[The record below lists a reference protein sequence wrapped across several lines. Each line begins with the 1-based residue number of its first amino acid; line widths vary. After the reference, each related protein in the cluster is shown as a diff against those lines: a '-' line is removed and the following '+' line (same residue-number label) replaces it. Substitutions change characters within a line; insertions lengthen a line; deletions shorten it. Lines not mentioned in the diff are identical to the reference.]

1 MASNLGAYFCSSLV
15 RSSSAAPSPI
25 SRASVSFKARAPA
38 RLADETHDPS
48 LYFTR
53 GEAWPASELSLFSR
67 HRQHDLEE
75 ALLIRLGNQR
85 GKVKTT
91 DNASAFPLRR
101 TKGDA
106 KAGKME
112 ARARCRLCRGTGA

>member
-53 GEAWPASELSLFSR
+53 GEAWPASELSLFPGIANTTLKKRFSFG
-67 HRQHDLEE
+67 LEIKE
-75 ALLIRLGNQR
+75 A
-85 GKVKTT
+85 K
-91 DNASAFPLRR
+91 
-101 TKGDA
+101 
-106 KAGKME
+106 
-112 ARARCRLCRGTGA
+112 